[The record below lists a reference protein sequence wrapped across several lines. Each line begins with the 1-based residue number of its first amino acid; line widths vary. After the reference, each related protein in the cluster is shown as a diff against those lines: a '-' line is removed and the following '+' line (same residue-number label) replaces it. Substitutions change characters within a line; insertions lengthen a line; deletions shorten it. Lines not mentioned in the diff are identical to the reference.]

1 LFLLLAGCN
10 QAFAH
15 ERIVLDSRHAS
26 PGIRLELQ
34 LLPPTVTEPDARY
47 RLEAF
52 GFPRGVKL
60 LLWAKEFDHSVHQQF
75 PAVFQ
80 ADKFGRVFAR
90 NADQDGRPRR
100 LDHMSFGPG
109 PYPRGAL
116 WQVALISLDRK
127 LQAFAKAIPHPA
139 SARDGT
145 CEIALQLVSHRGD
158 KFLASGSGFV
168 PVDNL
173 LTESRYAGRVIEK
186 TGENFSR
193 RFAPTASPFTPR
205 RRF

>member
-1 LFLLLAGCN
+1 MPQLFGFGLFFLLACCD

-26 PGIRLELQ
+26 PGIRLEMQ

-60 LLWAKEFDHSVHQQF
+60 LLWPKEFDHSVHQPF

-100 LDHMSFGPG
+100 LGSHEFWSGP
-109 PYPRGAL
+109 
-116 WQVALISLDRK
+116 V
-127 LQAFAKAIPHPA
+127 
-139 SARDGT
+139 SAGS
-145 CEIALQLVSHRGD
+145 A
-158 KFLASGSGFV
+158 LASGPHLVGSQASSFCQSDT
-168 PVDNL
+168 PPCL
-173 LTESRYAGRVIEK
+173 CSRWDLRNR
-186 TGENFSR
+186 TPT
-193 RFAPTASPFTPR
+193 RFPPR
-205 RRF
+205 